1 MESVPPTLKTYL
13 DPESKSIITSQIES
27 DESSLRLL
35 TSKNLSID
43 LYDNKNDDSGSN
55 DSQEIDNIIIN
66 KLTHNNN
73 EILIK
78 LIDLNLA
85 KLITIKILII
95 NLFNNLNNFKYS
107 NLLILLIHGN
117 NKLNDLIL
125 SLINFKKLILNKI
138 ENNLSN
144 NCFKNLII
152 HDLIKFIKTDSTI
165 ELNNL
170 NSILVK
176 FIFNDNFKS
185 FYFKKTSSD
194 SSSQDN
200 LNLFNNLYDLFNILL
215 KTDLNK
221 INLNDLNSTSNTIT
235 TAAATVPNALT
246 IKNSSSLSSFT
257 ELINN
262 LNNIKFKIILN
273 SVTFKNFKKNFKNFS
288 ESNENDLIKLNEFI
302 ESESNETFKRS
313 ISISSNYK
321 YDNNDDDNGNNNN
334 DYEPVIQQDE
344 IKTLIS
350 TSADNNKELSQ
361 LDLDIINS
369 DSFREFYKL
378 KNIKLGINERKIF

>member
-35 TSKNLSID
+35 ISKNLSID
-43 LYDNKNDDSGSN
+43 LYDNKNGNEESN

-95 NLFNNLNNFKYS
+95 NLFNNLNNYKYS

-152 HDLIKFIKTDSTI
+152 HDLIKFIKADSTT

-215 KTDLNK
+215 RTDLNK

-235 TAAATVPNALT
+235 TTTTATVPNALT
-246 IKNSSSLSSFT
+246 IRNSSSLSSFT

-273 SVTFKNFKKNFKNFS
+273 SVTFKNFKKFKNFS

-321 YDNNDDDNGNNNN
+321 YDNNDDDNNGNNN
-334 DYEPVIQQDE
+334 DDEPAIQQDE

>member
-13 DPESKSIITSQIES
+13 DPESKSIIASQIES

-35 TSKNLSID
+35 ISKNISID

-152 HDLIKFIKTDSTI
+152 HDLIKFIKTDSTT

-170 NSILVK
+170 NSIFVK

-235 TAAATVPNALT
+235 TTTTAT
-246 IKNSSSLSSFT
+246 
-257 ELINN
+257 
-262 LNNIKFKIILN
+262 
-273 SVTFKNFKKNFKNFS
+273 
-288 ESNENDLIKLNEFI
+288 
-302 ESESNETFKRS
+302 
-313 ISISSNYK
+313 
-321 YDNNDDDNGNNNN
+321 
-334 DYEPVIQQDE
+334 
-344 IKTLIS
+344 
-350 TSADNNKELSQ
+350 
-361 LDLDIINS
+361 
-369 DSFREFYKL
+369 
-378 KNIKLGINERKIF
+378 